1 MPTHRGRVAL
11 VTGAGSGLGRSTA
24 YRLAHDGATV
34 VVNDIDEAGASETLA
49 QLPPPS
55 AGPAHRVVRADVAVS
70 AEVEEM
76 FATVDH
82 AYGGLQ
88 LLVCNAAVSRTAGDG
103 REGKDERLRRRM
115 AEVAAGG
122 RPVTHPDHV
131 VDMTDE
137 GWQRMLA
144 INLFGAFYCC
154 RAALRLMNR
163 SNQGSI
169 VCVSSIAAQSGTGPV
184 HYTAAKA
191 GVLGLVRSLALE
203 VSTRGIRVNAICP
216 GSMDTPMMAGVPPE
230 LRSGLESRIPLGKVG
245 RPDEVA
251 AAISFLLSD
260 DAAYITGATIP
271 VNGGLFIG

>member
-1 MPTHRGRVAL
+1 
-11 VTGAGSGLGRSTA
+11 VTGAGSGVGRSTA
-24 YRLAHDGATV
+24 HRLAEDGATV
-34 VVNDIDEAGASETLA
+34 VVNDIDPATASETLA
-49 QLPPPS
+49 QLPAPDGAPHC
-55 AGPAHRVVRADVAVS
+55 AVQADVAVS
-70 AEVEEM
+70 AEVDRM
-76 FATVDH
+76 FASVEES
-82 AYGGLQ
+82 YGGLH
-88 LLVCNAAVSRTAGDG
+88 LLVSNAAVSRTAGDG
-103 REGKDERLRRRM
+103 RELKNERLRKRM

-122 RPVTHPDHV
+122 PPVTHADHV

-154 RAALRLMNR
+154 RAALRMMNR
-163 SNQGSI
+163 QNQGSI

-191 GVLGLVRSLALE
+191 GLLGLVRSLALE

-216 GSMDTPMMAGVPPE
+216 GSIDTPMMAGVPAE
-230 LRSGLESRIPLGKVG
+230 LRSGLEARIPLGKVG
-245 RPDEVA
+245 RPEEVA